1 MRFTAGEIASATGG
15 RLVGDDVTIDGAS
28 IDSRTIERGRLF
40 VPIVGERVDGHD
52 FIDPA
57 MTLYLT
63 ARRHVGGNA
72 VEVVDTG
79 EALIALGRAARTRIP
94 DRVVGITGS
103 VGKTTVK
110 DLLTAVLRT
119 RFETLASPGNFN
131 TEIGLPLTLLNGS
144 ERADAAVLEMGARG
158 IGHISLLCSIGAP
171 TVGVV
176 TAVAPVHTEV
186 FGTIDDVAS
195 GKSELV
201 AALPASG
208 TAVLNGDDA
217 RCAAMAAVT
226 DARVL
231 TYRVDGDADLVAADV
246 QFDDELRPRFTA
258 RTPWGD
264 AEVRVNVRGVHQ
276 VSNALAAVGAALAV
290 GATLDDVVA
299 GLSRV
304 ELSHWRMDLQR
315 SAAGARIINDA
326 YNASPISMDAAL
338 RTLAALDAERHIAF
352 LGTMAELE
360 DAAAAHRDVAALAT
374 SLGVRVIAVD
384 EPRYGVENVGSIS
397 EAARA
402 VDIGPRDAVL
412 VKASRSVG
420 LEALAAELLQR

>member
-1 MRFTAGEIASATGG
+1 MTAGEVASATGG
-15 RLVGDDVTIDGAS
+15 QLVGDDVTIDGAS
-28 IDSRTIERGRLF
+28 TDSRSIEPGQLF

-52 FIDPA
+52 YIDPG

-63 ARRHVGGNA
+63 ARGAVGGNA
-72 VEVVDTG
+72 IEVVDSG
-79 EALIALGRAARTRIP
+79 EALIALGRRARGRIP

-110 DLLTAVLRT
+110 DLLAAILRR

-131 TEIGLPLTLLNGS
+131 SEIGLPLSLLNGPDDA
-144 ERADAAVLEMGARG
+144 EAAVLEMGARG
-158 IGHISLLCSIGAP
+158 IGHISLLCSIGRP

-186 FGTIDDVAS
+186 FGTVEDVAR

-201 AALPASG
+201 AALPRSG
-208 TAVLNGDDA
+208 TAILNGDDH

-231 TYRVDGDADLVAADV
+231 TYRVERDADLVATAV
-246 QFDDELRPRFTA
+246 HFDDELRPSFVA

-264 AEVRVNVRGVHQ
+264 VELRVGVRGVHQ
-276 VSNALAAVGAALAV
+276 VGNALAAAGAALAV
-290 GATLDDVVA
+290 GATLEDVAA
-299 GLSRV
+299 GLATV

-315 SAAGARIINDA
+315 SASGTRVINDA
-326 YNASPISMDAAL
+326 YNASPISMEAAL
-338 RTLAALDAERHIAF
+338 RTLAALSASRHVAF

-360 DAAAAHRDVAALAT
+360 DADAAHAEVAGVAA

-384 EPRYGVENVGSIS
+384 EPRYGAVDNVGSIE
-397 EAARA
+397 EAAA
-402 VDIGPRDAVL
+402 LLDLGPDDAVL

-420 LEALAAELLQR
+420 LERLAAELLQR